1 MEVIYLQLLQV
12 VPLTSINFICQKIHK
27 FLKDIMVILEVLPGW
42 KMILG
47 LLPPVGMHPFMFGNY
62 IQDLK
67 IISGVGIIKLK
78 E

>member
-1 MEVIYLQLLQV
+1 
-12 VPLTSINFICQKIHK
+12 
-27 FLKDIMVILEVLPGW
+27 MVILEVLPGW